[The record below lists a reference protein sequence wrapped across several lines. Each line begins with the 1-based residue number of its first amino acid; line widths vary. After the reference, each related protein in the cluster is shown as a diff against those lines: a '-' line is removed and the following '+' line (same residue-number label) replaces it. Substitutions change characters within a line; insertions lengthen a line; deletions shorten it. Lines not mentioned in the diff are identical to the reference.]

1 MFLILEGKYLRVEFL
16 DPIIDIH
23 LIFKKSSKL
32 FSKWL
37 YCYACPL
44 TMDENSSCSTS
55 SHHLTMSVFLI
66 FRYSNGCVVVFNYD
80 LNLHV
85 SDGQL
90 CWIFFSCPCWSFVYL
105 IVWGFF
111 LICFKFFCRLLLN
124 YKSSLHILDTS
135 SFSNM
140 SISIY
145 LCVNIYI
152 ICVLAY
158 GN

>member
-16 DPIIDIH
+16 DPIINIH
-23 LIFKKSSKL
+23 LIFKKSTKL

-55 SHHLTMSVFLI
+55 SHHLTMSIFLI

-105 IVWGFF
+105 IVWGFLSVLNFFVVYYWIIKVLYIF
-111 LICFKFFCRLLLN
+111 LTQVLSRICL
-124 YKSSLHILDTS
+124 
-135 SFSNM
+135 
-140 SISIY
+140 Y
-145 LCVNIYI
+145 LY
-152 ICVLAY
+152 ICVWIY
-158 GN
+158 T